1 MKRFAEQIV
10 IVTGAGS
17 GIGHGIALAFGRE
30 GATVIL
36 CGRTVSKLQAV
47 ADEINGAQAFLP
59 VSPSDEPQAGMPVP
73 RCGKCLPL
81 ATDICDTASVDACV
95 EKVLADFGRVDILV
109 NNAGVTRDKLILRMT
124 DADWDDVLDT
134 NLKGAFRFSRAVAK
148 PMMKQRNGAIIN
160 ISSIVGLTGNAG
172 QANYAASKAGLHALT
187 KSLAKELASRGVRV
201 NAIAPGFIVSQM
213 TDGLPEAVKTQILSA
228 IPAGRFGRPED
239 VANAALFLASG
250 DASYITGQVLGVNGG
265 MFM

>member
-1 MKRFAEQIV
+1 MKKFADQIV

-17 GIGHGIALAFGRE
+17 GIGHAIALAFGRE

-36 CGRTVSKLQAV
+36 CGRTVEKLQAT
-47 ADEINGAQAFLP
+47 AEEIN
-59 VSPSDEPQAGMPVP
+59 SAG
-73 RCGKCLPL
+73 CGKAIPL

-109 NNAGVTRDKLILRMT
+109 NNAGVTRDKLIIRMT

-134 NLKGAFRFSRAVAK
+134 NLKGAFRFSRAVAR
-148 PMMKQRNGAIIN
+148 PMMKQRAGAIIN
-160 ISSIVGLTGNAG
+160 ISSVIGQTGNAG

-228 IPAGRFGRPED
+228 IPAGRFGQPED